1 MVNFMSEI
9 SSSVSNFERLLQ
21 LLKLFWEAIRYWE
34 CSLQNILGDQT
45 VLERFSLLIS
55 CLISAFSSAIM

>member
-21 LLKLFWEAIRYWE
+21 LLKLFWGAIKYWE
-34 CSLQNILGDQT
+34 RSLQNILGDQT
-45 VLERFSLLIS
+45 VLGRFSLLIS
-55 CLISAFSSAIM
+55 CLISAFSSVIM